1 MKNLRNML
9 KKLTTVMLLAII
21 LFNGTATTT
30 PPVNPDDEII
40 SLDPITTPD
49 SDGDTDNPDNGIM
62 LLGGPYQDVDEF

>member
-1 MKNLRNML
+1 ML
-9 KKLTTVMLLAII
+9 KKLTSAMLLAII

-40 SLDPITTPD
+40 YLNPITTPD

-62 LLGGPYQDVDEF
+62 LLGEPIFDFNEF